1 MQSPGRY
8 LYAQLTRVADILS
21 RPRLR
26 LSVTGAS
33 FIRPTRLVTVGD
45 RVFPVVAPKL
55 WNDFTGDALLPGL
68 WRLSVV
74 TIQLFHVVY
83 HIRFHNL

>member
-8 LYAQLTRVADILS
+8 LYAQLTRVAEILS
-21 RPRLR
+21 RRRLR
-26 LSVTGAS
+26 LSVTDAL

-55 WNDFTGDALLPGL
+55 WNDFTDNALLSSL

-74 TIQLFHVVY
+74 TIQLFYVVH